1 MARPRGTWGGR
12 LIVLLGLVFATAFVA
27 LGAVGGSLYWNRV
40 ERDGEQETRTELP
53 QLAAAQIPVI
63 LGYDYQTIERS
74 RADAY
79 VFMTPEFRREYE
91 DDTGKKLIPQARERQ
106 VISQVNVV
114 GVGMLAAQRNSGS
127 VMVFMNRVVTDK
139 SKTPLYDGSRLRV
152 DYERIGRDWR
162 IKDIA
167 PI

>member
-1 MARPRGTWGGR
+1 MGR
-12 LIVLLGLVFATAFVA
+12 RASVLLTAVGVLLATAFVA
-27 LGAVGGSLYWNRV
+27 LGGAGGYYYWNRV

-53 QLAAAQIPVI
+53 QLAVAQIPVI
-63 LGYDYQTIERS
+63 LGFDYQTIERS
-74 RADAY
+74 RTDAY
-79 VFMTPEFRREYE
+79 DLLAPDFRREYE
-91 DDTGKKLIPQARERQ
+91 DDTTKNVIPQARERQ

-152 DYERIGRDWR
+152 DYEKVGRDWR
-162 IKDIA
+162 IKDIT